1 MCFYYFVDLKAL
13 PPREPRTKVALACE
27 VLSDRGR
34 ILAQL
39 RDLSAGGCRVDCPR
53 TYEAPPLLM
62 ISVLVPGHLA
72 TIDLPAELR
81 WLGPGTHP
89 EQSALGCRFIHSPHS
104 RREAERLFTELAC
117 RPQPSA
123 RSGDSTHK
131 LPPVA
136 RG

>member
-1 MCFYYFVDLKAL
+1 MDREGVI
-13 PPREPRTKVALACE
+13 PREPRAKTALACE

-34 ILAQL
+34 TLAQL

-53 TYEAPPLLM
+53 GYEAPPLLM
-62 ISVLVPGHLA
+62 ISVWVPGRLA

-81 WLGPGTHP
+81 WLGPGSQP
-89 EQSALGCRFIHSPHS
+89 GQSALGCRFIHSPHS
-104 RREAERLFTELAC
+104 RRDAERLFTELAC

-123 RSGDSTHK
+123 RTGDSTHK